1 MYRKSIHEYSKLGG
15 GGSDRNMEDN
25 RVSIGGYNIHLVDYL
40 YTGRGGV

>member
-1 MYRKSIHEYSKLGG
+1 MYHKSIHEYSKL